1 MSLRS
6 IRLALAAPALV
17 FSLTAAQA
25 GTTAPV
31 TAPAEEAP
39 ASNWIGFTVGG
50 AFVSGNEA
58 GMMRRTQTNGDFY
71 GGIDSFQFSKALN
84 DATTLTLDGHALPGL
99 EDYEFNLNLNKTDV
113 GYIKAGYKEY
123 RTWYDGSGGYNPN
136 ATPINQWIVPF
147 NDELALDRGEIYF
160 EAGLRL
166 PNVPNI
172 TFGYQHLWRDGTKD
186 STIWGR
192 TSVTSPAVANANVPA
207 FYAIDETRD
216 IFKLDIEHTLGNT
229 DIDLG
234 LRYDTYN
241 NSNTRHEYRQYDNNT
256 ATDKKV
262 TQRDVNNTDLFNA
275 HLFTETRFGERVIL
289 NLGYSFTTMDTNVN
303 GSERIFSNPTK
314 STDEGYRDLLGGSD
328 VKTHVA
334 NASIWWNPIDD
345 LVIAPS
351 FRVQWEDIS
360 SSTLYELTR
369 GTAASEDKIASNNE
383 NRTTTSEQLEI
394 RYTGISD
401 ILLYARGQWSQQD
414 GERFLWENTDGD
426 LSERWTDI
434 SVETQKYVV
443 GANWYPMHGLSLSA
457 QYYYQSYDED
467 FNHTQAAPTDGSLTP
482 MMRNHSVDTNDAN
495 IRLTWRALP
504 NLTLVSRYDY
514 QQTDVNNTAFD
525 PTLGKVQSGDI
536 TSNIFSQSVTW
547 NATERFYLQG
557 SVHWIMSET
566 DTGYA
571 KFANDGR
578 VPNMENDYFA
588 GSLSGGFAIDNKT
601 QLTGCFTYYGAS
613 NYAASTTSMGYGL
626 NTEEW
631 GASLTL
637 TRMITPNMLWN
648 LRYAYLS
655 SNTDNPDQS
664 GGYNDFNAHM
674 VSTGLQIRF

>member
-1 MSLRS
+1 MKPNHFSKFLVQTMFPRS
-6 IRLALAAPALV
+6 FRHALAAPALV
-17 FSLTAAQA
+17 LSFAAAQA
-25 GTTAPV
+25 GTTAPA
-31 TAPAEEAP
+31 TAPVEETS
-39 ASNWIGFTVGG
+39 ASNWISFTVGG
-50 AFVSGNEA
+50 AFVSGDEA

-71 GGIDSFQFSKALN
+71 GGIDTFQFSKALN
-84 DATTLTLDGHALPGL
+84 DSTTLTLDGHALPGL

-136 ATPINQWIVPF
+136 AAPINRWVVPF
-147 NDELALDRGEIYF
+147 NDELSLDRGEIYF

-186 STIWGR
+186 STMWGR
-192 TSVTSPAVANANVPA
+192 TAAPTNANVPA
-207 FYAIDETRD
+207 FYDLDETRD
-216 IFKLDIEHTLGNT
+216 IFKLDIEHTIGNT

-234 LRYDTYN
+234 LRYDTSNNNDTRYEYRLYN
-241 NSNTRHEYRQYDNNT
+241 NIP
-256 ATDKKV
+256 ATDKKI
-262 TQRDVNNTDLFNA
+262 TQRDNYDSDLFNA
-275 HLFTETRFGERVIL
+275 HLFTETRLGERVIF
-289 NLGYSFTTMDTNVN
+289 NLGYSFTSMDTDVD
-303 GSERIFSNPTK
+303 GSSRVFSNYT
-314 STDEGYRDLLGGSD
+314 SGFDESYRNLIGGSD

-360 SSTLYELTR
+360 SSTRYNLFAL
-369 GTAASEDKIASNNE
+369 GVDEDVANANDE

-394 RYTGISD
+394 RYTGISNV
-401 ILLYARGQWSQQD
+401 LLYARGQWSQQD
-414 GERFLWENTDGD
+414 GDRYLWEDIDGG

-434 SVETQKYVV
+434 SLEKQKYVV

-467 FNHTQAAPTDGSLTP
+467 FNQIDGGISP
-482 MMRNHSVDTNDAN
+482 MMRNHSFDTNDAN

-504 NLTLVSRYDY
+504 NLTFVSRYDY
-514 QQTDVNNTAFD
+514 QQTDINNTGFD
-525 PTLGKVQSGDI
+525 PTLVEVQSGDV

-566 DTGYA
+566 DTGYN
-571 KFANDGR
+571 FGR
-578 VPNMENDYFA
+578 VTNMDNDYFA
-588 GSLSGGFAIDNKT
+588 GSLSAGYAIDAKT
-601 QLTGCFTYYGAS
+601 ELTGCITYYGAS
-613 NYAASTTSMGYGL
+613 NYAPMTTSMGYGL
-626 NTEEW
+626 NTEEF

-637 TRMITPNMLWN
+637 TRMITPNMIWN
-648 LRYAYLS
+648 LRYAFLT
-655 SNTDNPDQS
+655 SNTDPMPDQS
-664 GGYNDFNAHM
+664 GGFNDFDAHM
-674 VSTGLQIRF
+674 ISTGLQIRF